1 MARQASSS
9 HYNLPRS
16 NFEGELKSVRDVP
29 SAALYEVCVRGLR
42 TISPDVLLS
51 TTMPRSNASKITAL
65 EHVVRAFVAA
75 GYRGDLSYSALMYPN
90 EGDTRALLLWL
101 NQNIKTIAEVT
112 PGAAG
117 QQLKSGQEVLR
128 SVSVLLFRAA
138 SVTLG

>member
-1 MARQASSS
+1 M
-9 HYNLPRS
+9 
-16 NFEGELKSVRDVP
+16 RDVP

-42 TISPDVLLS
+42 TISPDVLLN

-65 EHVVRAFVAA
+65 EHVVRALVAA

-128 SVSVLLFRAA
+128 SVSVLLFALRLSRMTDTRARA
-138 SVTLG
+138 CRRSPLS